1 MGRSAGACG
10 CRAPIYVLFG
20 GGSFKRPSRPCPLSL
35 ATLSH
40 ASVFCRRSRVSTTG
54 RANLNFCV
62 PFKLFWKM
70 PHTVEHVPLR
80 VLAYPQRLSPSWGR
94 GGLRSRQRSG
104 PTLRRARAVES
115 ATRASRRTWNAVEI
129 ALGRLVL
136 AAWELGSPS
145 RLPSGAFVSP
155 SRSSSGALRPRLW
168 PCLLCWSTRMFFMV
182 HPEDLCCPHL
192 FSSWC
197 RVGHKKTNKIGL
209 SLNLA
214 HHWNFHA

>member
-1 MGRSAGACG
+1 MCYLVVGALSVPAGLG
-10 CRAPIYVLFG
+10 LF
-20 GGSFKRPSRPCPLSL
+20 RLPRLVMPLF
-35 ATLSH
+35 
-40 ASVFCRRSRVSTTG
+40 FCRRSRVSTTG

-62 PFKLFWKM
+62 PFKLFWWM

-80 VLAYPQRLSPSWGR
+80 VLAYPQRLSPCWGR

-115 ATRASRRTWNAVEI
+115 ATRASRRTRNAVEI

-136 AAWELGSPS
+136 AAEELGSPS

-168 PCLLCWSTRMFFMV
+168 PCLLCWSTRMFFME
-182 HPEDLCCPHL
+182 HPEGVVL
-192 FSSWC
+192 SA
-197 RVGHKKTNKIGL
+197 RVFQL
-209 SLNLA
+209 V
-214 HHWNFHA
+214 